1 MEERIMGS
9 APCMYHAAPEK
20 GGQAV
25 LRRENAGESDILY
38 IDVPYEGAYGMGEK
52 YNGLNQKGKTAV
64 NQVVEKFCRQGEN
77 TYLAAPFFV
86 TDTGLG
92 IYVETAE
99 KTEFRFRDTIECE
112 IPAEAAVHI
121 FAGTIEEII
130 AAYMKIF
137 GPALLPPKYSFGIWV
152 SANHWNSRKAVEEQ
166 LRELE
171 EYGFR
176 TNGSEM

>member
-9 APCMYHAAPEK
+9 SPCMYHAATEK

-38 IDVPYEGAYGMGEK
+38 IDVPYAGAYGMGEK

-99 KTEFRFRDTIECE
+99 KQNSVSGRQSNVKYLPKRR
-112 IPAEAAVHI
+112 
-121 FAGTIEEII
+121 
-130 AAYMKIF
+130 YM
-137 GPALLPPKYSFGIWV
+137 Y
-152 SANHWNSRKAVEEQ
+152 
-166 LRELE
+166 LRA
-171 EYGFR
+171 R
-176 TNGSEM
+176 

>member
-77 TYLAAPFFV
+77 TYLAAPV
-86 TDTGLG
+86 
-92 IYVETAE
+92 
-99 KTEFRFRDTIECE
+99 FRNGYRIGNLCGNGGKNR
-112 IPAEAAVHI
+112 IP
-121 FAGTIEEII
+121 FPG
-130 AAYMKIF
+130 YNRM
-137 GPALLPPKYSFGIWV
+137 
-152 SANHWNSRKAVEEQ
+152 
-166 LRELE
+166 
-171 EYGFR
+171 
-176 TNGSEM
+176 

>member
-38 IDVPYEGAYGMGEK
+38 IDVPYAGAYGMGEK

-99 KTEFRFRDTIECE
+99 KTEFRFRETIECE
-112 IPAEAAVHI
+112 IPAEAAVHV
-121 FAGTIEEII
+121 FTGTIEEII
-130 AAYMKIF
+130 Y
-137 GPALLPPKYSFGIWV
+137 
-152 SANHWNSRKAVEEQ
+152 ED
-166 LRELE
+166 
-171 EYGFR
+171 FR
-176 TNGSEM
+176 TGAASPKIQLWNLDFREPLEQPEGGGGAAEGA

>member
-25 LRRENAGESDILY
+25 LRRESAGESDILY
-38 IDVPYEGAYGMGEK
+38 IDVPYAGAYGMGEK

-92 IYVETAE
+92 IYVETAFE
-99 KTEFRFRDTIECE
+99 T
-112 IPAEAAVHI
+112 
-121 FAGTIEEII
+121 
-130 AAYMKIF
+130 
-137 GPALLPPKYSFGIWV
+137 V
-152 SANHWNSRKAVEEQ
+152 S
-166 LRELE
+166 
-171 EYGFR
+171 
-176 TNGSEM
+176 